1 MDNQI
6 SIPENLKV
14 TISMLKNFYIR
25 HMVEDAYDL
34 DYEKFWLEHQD
45 IIELQHKLRV

>member
-1 MDNQI
+1 MTNQI
-6 SIPENLKV
+6 RIPENLRT
-14 TISMLKNFYIR
+14 TISMLTNFYIR